1 MMLRLICIYVKGM
14 FCSSSW
20 EAHLINNPLS
30 KLYVSC
36 GFRVYK
42 GTRLVAEPNAYTLS
56 HDDLPS
62 RLHHLDVKQFTED
75 VVDSV

>member
-42 GTRLVAEPNAYTLS
+42 GTRLVVPNANTLPR
-56 HDDLPS
+56 HGLPS
-62 RLHHLDVKQFTED
+62 RLRHLTIRQFTED
-75 VVDSV
+75 DVDSV